1 MHSRTAA
8 QVGFGKTTKRG
19 LLEQNCSPASFKG
32 GGCTLYI
39 IKSCITTRSLYYLQG
54 RKSGMNGW
62 KDEITIPCFLSP
74 LLSPAFDIKTL
85 AKYPNTYIML
95 EILSVILIQN

>member
-1 MHSRTAA
+1 MQKHPVYH
-8 QVGFGKTTKRG
+8 QI
-19 LLEQNCSPASFKG
+19 LHYYPH
-32 GGCTLYI
+32 
-39 IKSCITTRSLYYLQG
+39 LYYLQG

-95 EILSVILIQN
+95 EILSVILIRN